1 MEEIKEKGKKNGVFL
16 TINLVLAVF
25 TMAID
30 AALIGACM
38 GNEDNGVSI
47 LLGFTIFT
55 QVLFQCLLL
64 VVEENKKD
72 RVRIITVGI
81 IYVIDMILGFMAN
94 MDHYMLF
101 FVANGVFLV
110 ALAVN
115 DFMKIKIKGN
125 KKGNI
130 TNFLIGAAFIGL
142 SIATIVESPKEEAI
156 YCNIVVAI
164 FCLCIVFKK
173 ILFPRLKTEN
183 VKILMNIMVKTHTI
197 DIFVCL
203 IASMVA
209 YSFILP
215 RCETSINDFWDGMW
229 YSFTVITTIG
239 FGDKVAVSRLGRIL
253 TVVLGVYGIV
263 VVAILTSVIVNF
275 YNEISTKEKSEKL
288 VEQNNDDVDD
298 NIQM

>member
-16 TINLVLAVF
+16 TINLVLAVV

-30 AALIGACM
+30 AALIGSCM

-55 QVLFQCLLL
+55 QVLFQCLLF

-72 RVRIITVGI
+72 KIRIITVGI
-81 IYVIDMILGFMAN
+81 IYVIDMILAFMAN
-94 MDHYMLF
+94 MDRYIFF

-115 DFMKIKIKGN
+115 YFMKIRIKGN

-142 SIATIVESPKEEAI
+142 SIATIVDSPKEEAI

-183 VKILMNIMVKTHTI
+183 VKILINIMVKTHTI
-197 DIFVCL
+197 DIIVCL
-203 IASMVA
+203 IAFMTA
-209 YSFILP
+209 FSFILP
-215 RCETSINDFWDGMW
+215 RSEPSINSFWEGMW
-229 YSFTVITTIG
+229 YCFTVITTIG
-239 FGDKVAVSRLGRIL
+239 FGDMVAASRIGRLL

-275 YNEISTKEKSEKL
+275 YNEISAKEKTEKI
-288 VEQNNDDVDD
+288 VEQNNNEIDD
-298 NIQM
+298 II

>member
-1 MEEIKEKGKKNGVFL
+1 MEEIKGTGKKNGIFL
-16 TINLVLAVF
+16 TINLVLAVV

-30 AALIGACM
+30 AALIGCVM
-38 GNEDNGVSI
+38 GNEERGLSV
-47 LLGFTIFT
+47 LLGFTFFT
-55 QVLFQCLLL
+55 QVLFQCLLF

-72 RVRIITVGI
+72 KIRFITVGI
-81 IYVIDMILGFMAN
+81 IYVIDMIVGFMAN

-101 FVANGVFLV
+101 YVANGVFLI

-115 DFMKIKIKGN
+115 YFMKIRIKGN

-156 YCNIVVAI
+156 YCNIIVAM

-183 VKILMNIMVKTHTI
+183 VKILINIMVKTHTI
-197 DIFVCL
+197 DIIVCL
-203 IASMVA
+203 IAFMTA
-209 YSFILP
+209 FSFILP
-215 RCETSINDFWDGMW
+215 RCEPSINSFWEGMW
-229 YSFTVITTIG
+229 YCFTVITTIG
-239 FGDKVAVSRLGRIL
+239 FGDMVAASRIGRLL
-253 TVVLGVYGIV
+253 TVILGIYGIV

-275 YNEISTKEKSEKL
+275 YNEISAKEKAEESTQQE
-288 VEQNNDDVDD
+288 
-298 NIQM
+298 